1 MATQFIAYYRVSTQR
16 QGQSGLGIEAQ
27 HATVEAFLSGR
38 PDAELLAEF
47 LDVESGKK
55 NDRPKLQE
63 ALALCRA
70 TGATLLI
77 AKLDRLSRNA
87 AFMLGLRDSGVQFV
101 ACDMPHAD
109 AFTVGIMALLAQKER
124 ELISERTKA
133 ALAAAKA
140 RGVQLGGYRENGFG
154 GDYTQGGKAAAAA
167 ADRFA
172 ASVAGFIR
180 QAQKGCASLRGI
192 ADALNRQGIKTAR
205 GGQWHASTIRGM
217 LARLDNLGL

>member
-180 QAQKGCASLRGI
+180 QAQNTGASLRGI